1 MNPEDAV
8 ELVRAAVLNAM
19 LIGAPLLVMG
29 MLVGLIISLA
39 QALTQI
45 QDQTLNAV
53 PKIIA
58 MILALVVCLPWIADR
73 MIDYTQKTYTQIPE
87 VVSR

>member
-1 MNPEDAV
+1 MQPHDAI
-8 ELVRAAVLNAM
+8 ELVRTAVFTAT
-19 LIGAPLLVMG
+19 LIGAPLLLVG
-29 MLVGLIISLA
+29 MVVGLIVSLI

-58 MILALVVCLPWIADR
+58 MVVALIFCLPWMSDR
-73 MIDYTQKTYTQIPE
+73 MIEYAREVYIHIPDMMGH
-87 VVSR
+87 

>member
-1 MNPEDAV
+1 MDPQEAV
-8 ELVRAAVLNAM
+8 QLVRHTVLTAT
-19 LIGAPLLVMG
+19 LIGAPLL
-29 MLVGLIISLA
+29 LVGMVVGLLVSLV

-58 MILALVVCLPWIADR
+58 MVVALICCLPWIADR
-73 MIDYTQKTYTQIPE
+73 MIEYARGVYENIPA

>member
-1 MNPEDAV
+1 MEPSAAV
-8 ELVRAAVLNAM
+8 ELVRTAMLNAM

-29 MLVGLIISLA
+29 MLVGLVISLM
-39 QALTQI
+39 QAVTQI

-58 MILALVVCLPWIADR
+58 MVLALIVCLPWITDR
-73 MIDYTQKTYTQIPE
+73 MIEYTRTMYMHIPE

>member
-1 MNPEDAV
+1 MQPQDAV
-8 ELVRAAVLNAM
+8 ELVRHAVFTAT
-19 LIGAPLLVMG
+19 LIGAPLLLVG
-29 MLVGLIISLA
+29 MVVGLIVSLI

-58 MILALVVCLPWIADR
+58 MVVALIFCLPWMAER
-73 MIDYTQKTYTQIPE
+73 MIEYSRDVYESIPA
-87 VVSR
+87 VVNR